1 MTEQTPAGTDLETR
15 IGATAELSAAG
26 GGTVADIGVVGTR
39 IRMPRIAR
47 TGNVGFWVGVVIMAI
62 MVGAAI
68 FAPLLTSH
76 DPTQTDPSQ
85 ALQPFSAEHPLGTDN
100 LGRDMWSRLLY
111 GARTDLTLATIAVLV
126 PFVIGV
132 ILGTLTGYFGGWLDA
147 IVMRVAD
154 ILSAFPFYILVIALV
169 FMLGNGATSI
179 FIAISIVS
187 WVAYARIV
195 RAEALVLRDREF
207 IQACRAG
214 GIGNGRIVIRHM
226 VPNVITQAIVYSM
239 SDIVMNIGV
248 IVTLSYFGLGIV
260 PPTPDWGRMMSDGQQ
275 FLAGGYYSLTLV
287 PAAAV
292 VLASLGLSLLG
303 DGLAHRLR
311 ISR

>member
-1 MTEQTPAGTDLETR
+1 MTEPDRIDMLEPATAMGPATATVAESKVAPLR
-15 IGATAELSAAG
+15 FWGPRFLRSGGFGRWIGA
-26 GGTVADIGVVGTR
+26 
-39 IRMPRIAR
+39 
-47 TGNVGFWVGVVIMAI
+47 VIMAI
-62 MVGAAI
+62 MVLAAI
-68 FAPLLTSH
+68 FAPLLTPFDPVQP
-76 DPTQTDPSQ
+76 DPTA
-85 ALQPFSAEHPLGTDN
+85 ALQPFSAAHPLGTDN
-100 LGRDMWSRLLY
+100 LGRDIWARLVF
-111 GARTDLTLATIAVLV
+111 GARSDLSIATIAVIV

-132 ILGTLTGYFGGWLDA
+132 IVGTITGYVGGWLDA

-154 ILSAFPFYILVIALV
+154 IVAAFPFYVLVIALV
-169 FMLGNGATSI
+169 FVLGSGRSSI
-179 FIAISIVS
+179 FIAISVVS

-195 RAEALVLRDREF
+195 RAEAMVLRDREF
-207 IQACRAG
+207 VQACKAG
-214 GIGNGRIVIRHM
+214 GIGGPRIVFRH
-226 VPNVITQAIVYSM
+226 VLPNVITQAIVYAM

-260 PPTPDWGRMMSDGQQ
+260 PPTPDWGRMMADGQQ

-292 VLASLGLSLLG
+292 VLSSLGLSLLG